1 MILAHE
7 RDTDESLAILT
18 TLGLTP
24 VINAAGSPSRLD
36 SAVLAAPV
44 EAPVNRL
51 RQVVRG

>member
-1 MILAHE
+1 MILARE

-24 VINAAGSPSRLD
+24 AINAAGSPSRLG

>member
-1 MILAHE
+1 MIVAHE

-24 VINAAGSPSRLD
+24 VINAAGSPSRLGG
-36 SAVLAAPV
+36 AVLAALIEV
-44 EAPVNRL
+44 LVNRL